1 MKSWGAFSLILIGIL
16 VITGASLL
24 YWFDN
29 GAPNPTVATLPGTI
43 ASLPLTEAVYGQEAI
58 DQVSQLHGKEFSM
71 TSGGIGSYGNRNNLA
86 VWVAGTSSPT
96 SASEMVSA
104 MENKI
109 AESSGPCEPL
119 GKSNHDGHTVYEL
132 FGMGQRHFYY
142 QSGSLVIWLAADP
155 LLADQA
161 LEDMLEFYR

>member
-1 MKSWGAFSLILIGIL
+1 
-16 VITGASLL
+16 
-24 YWFDN
+24 
-29 GAPNPTVATLPGTI
+29 
-43 ASLPLTEAVYGQEAI
+43 
-58 DQVSQLHGKEFSM
+58 
-71 TSGGIGSYGNRNNLA
+71 
-86 VWVAGTSSPT
+86 
-96 SASEMVSA
+96 

-109 AESSGPCEPL
+109 AESSGPFEPL